1 MLKLLRKILSKLN
14 YFFFVGSTDILP
26 EPLSKEEEQNYVT
39 KFLNGD
45 MKARDKLIEHN
56 LRLVVF
62 LAKKYENTKIDL
74 EDLVSIGTIGLIKGV
89 NTYQNDKNIN
99 VMYLEEKIDSI
110 SENIDLLNEIA
121 QIIEK

>member
-1 MLKLLRKILSKLN
+1 MMLKLLRKILSKLN

-62 LAKKYENTKIDL
+62 LAKKYENTKM
-74 EDLVSIGTIGLIKGV
+74 G
-89 NTYQNDKNIN
+89 
-99 VMYLEEKIDSI
+99 
-110 SENIDLLNEIA
+110 
-121 QIIEK
+121 